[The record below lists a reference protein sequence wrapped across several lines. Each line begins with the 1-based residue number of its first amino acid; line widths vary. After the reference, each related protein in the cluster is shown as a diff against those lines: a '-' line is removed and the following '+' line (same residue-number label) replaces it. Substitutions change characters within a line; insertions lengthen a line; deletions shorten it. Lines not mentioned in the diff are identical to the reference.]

1 MGILLSGFLTFTARA
16 AFTSLYVFGDSIS
29 TTTNNTTPYP
39 SQTNFYGHRYSNGR
53 VWVEVLAQ
61 RQGMNYDSN
70 KNWSYFNNYSATTNN
85 GTLLANVSSFHA
97 PADSNTALFVVW
109 VNSADLYDDIA
120 LFGTNSMN
128 AWTSAIN
135 RAQTNH
141 FKVITNLYAKGVR
154 TLVMPNAVDIT
165 GVPFFANTNA
175 AYVGFVRQRCVD
187 YNTAF
192 SNTLNQ
198 ARALCP
204 DLKIYVPDFFS
215 LIGNMLTNA
224 PSYGLTNAGI
234 DALDDSSLKNK
245 STNGPG
251 ANYIFWDDLD
261 PTARSHEV
269 MADVAQQSI
278 SRVQISQLTLL
289 VGSNRLDMANIPIGL
304 SGFVDGSTNLAQTN
318 WTSVQNINSTNASET
333 IFVTNSGPLQFYRL
347 RFPYAWSWP

>member
-1 MGILLSGFLTFTARA
+1 
-16 AFTSLYVFGDSIS
+16 
-29 TTTNNTTPYP
+29 
-39 SQTNFYGHRYSNGR
+39 
-53 VWVEVLAQ
+53 
-61 RQGMNYDSN
+61 
-70 KNWSYFNNYSATTNN
+70 
-85 GTLLANVSSFHA
+85 
-97 PADSNTALFVVW
+97 
-109 VNSADLYDDIA
+109 
-120 LFGTNSMN
+120 
-128 AWTSAIN
+128 
-135 RAQTNH
+135 
-141 FKVITNLYAKGVR
+141 
-154 TLVMPNAVDIT
+154 
-165 GVPFFANTNA
+165 
-175 AYVGFVRQRCVD
+175 
-187 YNTAF
+187 
-192 SNTLNQ
+192 
-198 ARALCP
+198 
-204 DLKIYVPDFFS
+204 
-215 LIGNMLTNA
+215 MLTNA